1 MIYILNKFYTRNLH
15 LLHRILF
22 VVLLKFVISVE
33 PFLETILLKLM
44 DLFFFWMSLR
54 ILCKGHCV
62 TKSEVIFHFLWH
74 IHGKKTLSLFDVVEH
89 MLPLF

>member
-44 DLFFFWMSLR
+44 DLFVFWMSLP
-54 ILCKGHCV
+54 IFCKGHCV
-62 TKSEVIFHFLWH
+62 TKSEVIFHFPWH
-74 IHGKKTLSLFDVVEH
+74 IHGKKTLSLFDMVKH
-89 MLPLF
+89 MLLLF